1 MKKIYDKSPITLAI
15 ICIIVYVV
23 GSSLADQAGKSV
35 TLIFDI
41 AFAAVLYLFVRKNNL
56 MAHFGLVFPKK
67 PAKNYLY
74 YVPLVILTLVNVW
87 FGFKAHFGTLE
98 TLVYVAGM
106 LLVGF
111 LEELIFRGL
120 LFKAMS
126 TENLKSAIIV
136 SSLTFGI
143 GHMVNLLNGSG
154 ADLLENLCQ
163 VCYALAIGFLYVTI
177 FHRGGSLVPCI
188 LSHGIFNAL
197 SAFSYEQRMDPLQ
210 IPVSIVIILLSLGY
224 AVALMK
230 TLPELES
237 R

>member
-1 MKKIYDKSPITLAI
+1 MKKMYDKSPITLAI
-15 ICIIVYVV
+15 FCIVVYVV
-23 GSSLADQAGKSV
+23 GSSVADQAGKAM
-35 TLIFDI
+35 TLIFDLVL
-41 AFAAVLYLFVRKNNL
+41 AAVLYLFVRKNDL
-56 MAHFGLVFPKK
+56 MTHFGLVSPQK

-87 FGFKAHFGTLE
+87 FGFKAHFGVLE
-98 TLVYVAGM
+98 TLAYVASM

-126 TENLKSAIIV
+126 ADNLKSAIIV

-163 VCYALAIGFLYVTI
+163 VCYAVAIGFLYVTI

-188 LSHGIFNAL
+188 LSHGVFNAL
-197 SAFSYEQRMDPLQ
+197 SAFSNEQRIDPLQ
-210 IPVSIVIILLSLGY
+210 IPVSIAIILLSLGY
-224 AVALMK
+224 AFALTK
-230 TLPELES
+230 TLPKTE
-237 R
+237 